1 MPNFSRRIALTWK
14 LPLPLRPEGGAKVDC
29 NQQHYTL
36 NTLNKTLQDDAQIS
50 VGLKKLEEAV
60 AAYETDSKAARCLLP
75 KAAKTPKKK
84 VEKNQEEKK
93 AET

>member
-1 MPNFSRRIALTWK
+1 
-14 LPLPLRPEGGAKVDC
+14 
-29 NQQHYTL
+29 
-36 NTLNKTLQDDAQIS
+36 LQDDAQIS